1 MDFPTGFS
9 LWQLLIATSLPVFFY
24 FFFLALEG
32 WSGIKRWLFSLCGA
46 ALLTGVLYAAFSLW
60 MPNSDL
66 SFNEPWY
73 LLLLLSIPLLWW
85 FSYRSLAG
93 LGKHRR
99 WIALA
104 LRSAVVATVVFA
116 LAEVQLRKTSQKVTV
131 MYLLDQSQSI
141 PLAKRHAMLN
151 YVVTEVAGHRNAER
165 GDRAGVIVFGRDAL
179 IEVPPFEFDIP
190 LINVVSNRELFD
202 PDATNLAGALKL
214 AQASFPE
221 DSAKRVVIVTDGN
234 ENIGNARSIAPALRD
249 AGIGIDVIPVT
260 LENFGEVVV
269 EKVALPPDMR
279 RGQPVAARVV
289 VSNHSDTPVKGKLT
303 IQRKVG
309 PQQELL
315 DEPVVTL
322 KPGKNVF
329 SFDHTIDQPAVYTYS
344 AVFSPDDPRDDLMK
358 QNNTATAFTHVKGK
372 GRVLLIENWDSAG
385 DYDFFVERLRANNIE
400 VSIMGSD
407 DLFSSLAEL
416 QAYDCVILAN
426 VPRSSGEDQKTI
438 TNFTDAQIQ
447 MLVRNT
453 QQLGCGLIMLGGDA
467 SFGAGGW
474 ANTELEKAMPVD
486 FQIKNAKVQAVGAL
500 VMMMHASEM
509 AQGNYWQ
516 KVIGQEALKAL
527 GPMDYCGLVHW
538 GNTTGRDQWLWMAG
552 NRGLIRVGQ
561 RRKSMIG
568 RLSRMT
574 PGDMPQFEPAMAM
587 ALAEFRRTNASV
599 KHMIIISDGD
609 PSPPRAATISAYKKA
624 GVQISTVAVGSHGTP
639 SSGPMQGIATAT
651 GGKFYVVSNPKALP
665 KIYQRE
671 ARRVARPLVYE
682 PAGGVRPIVVYDHEM
697 HDFASGFELPPI
709 SGFVLTTRKNSEL
722 VEQSI
727 VSPKPADKGNTNNTI
742 LASWTYG
749 LGRTAIFTSD
759 AGHRWANAWT
769 QWEDYDRFFVQ
780 LVRWGMRPVDDSGK
794 FNVVTETKDG
804 KVKVVITALNNED
817 DFINFLR
824 MDASA
829 VGPDLKGFD
838 FKVNQVAPGRYEG
851 EFVAEGSGSFFVT
864 VNPGT
869 ETDENGKMRPRAP
882 ILTGV
887 TVPYSAEF
895 RDREANLALMQ
906 TLTAMTP
913 AGGRKGALIEGGL
926 SDATPIGEKEVDTF
940 RDTLRHAI
948 SSQNVWPLF
957 LMLCAGIF
965 FADVFVRRVA
975 VGYDWIEPGVNWVKQ
990 RVLRK
995 EIEGNVEASL
1005 QRLRNRKQA
1014 VAGEIDERR
1023 AAARFEPQVDDDSAQ
1038 PDLAEVLDQVTSA
1051 AQPEG
1056 PPRPQQEATPD
1067 DAERD
1072 ESYTSRLMEAK
1083 KRAFKD
1089 RQGGK

>member
-1 MDFPTGFS
+1 
-9 LWQLLIATSLPVFFY
+9 
-24 FFFLALEG
+24 
-32 WSGIKRWLFSLCGA
+32 
-46 ALLTGVLYAAFSLW
+46 
-60 MPNSDL
+60 
-66 SFNEPWY
+66 
-73 LLLLLSIPLLWW
+73 
-85 FSYRSLAG
+85 
-93 LGKHRR
+93 
-99 WIALA
+99 
-104 LRSAVVATVVFA
+104 
-116 LAEVQLRKTSQKVTV
+116 
-131 MYLLDQSQSI
+131 
-141 PLAKRHAMLN
+141 
-151 YVVTEVAGHRNAER
+151 
-165 GDRAGVIVFGRDAL
+165 
-179 IEVPPFEFDIP
+179 
-190 LINVVSNRELFD
+190 
-202 PDATNLAGALKL
+202 
-214 AQASFPE
+214 
-221 DSAKRVVIVTDGN
+221 
-234 ENIGNARSIAPALRD
+234 
-249 AGIGIDVIPVT
+249 
-260 LENFGEVVV
+260 
-269 EKVALPPDMR
+269 MR

-289 VSNHSDTPVKGKLT
+289 VSNFSDEPVKGKLT

-309 PQQELL
+309 AQQELL

-344 AVFSPDDPRDDLMK
+344 AVFSPEDPRDDLMK

-372 GRVLLIENWDSAG
+372 GRVLLIENWESPG
-385 DYDFFVERLRANNIE
+385 EYDFLVERLRANNIE
-400 VSIMGSD
+400 VMIMGSD
-407 DLFSSLAEL
+407 DLYNSLAEL
-416 QAYDCVILAN
+416 QAYDCVLLAN

-438 TNFTDAQIQ
+438 SNFTDAQIQ

-453 QQLGCGLIMLGGDA
+453 QQLGCGLIMLGGDS

-486 FQIKNAKVQAVGAL
+486 FQIKNAKIQAVGAL

-538 GNTTGRDQWLWMAG
+538 GNTTGRDQWLWVAG

-568 RLSRMT
+568 KLSRMT
-574 PGDMPQFEPAMAM
+574 PGDMPQFDPAMVM

-609 PSPPRAATISAYKKA
+609 PVPPRPSTIAGYKKA
-624 GVQISTVAVGSHGTP
+624 GVQISTVAVGSHGAP
-639 SSGPMQGIATAT
+639 SSGPMQGIANST

-682 PAGGVRPIVVYDHEM
+682 PAGGVKPVVVYDHEM
-697 HDFASGFELPPI
+697 HDFASGFQLPPI
-709 SGFVLTTRKNSEL
+709 SGFVLTTKKNSEL
-722 VEQSI
+722 VEQSV

-749 LGRTAIFTSD
+749 LGRTAVYTSD

-780 LVRWGMRPVDDSGK
+780 LVRWAMRPVDDSGK
-794 FNVVTETKDG
+794 FTVATETKDG
-804 KVKVVITALNNED
+804 KVKVIVTALDDND
-817 DFINFLR
+817 DFINFLQ
-824 MDASA
+824 MDVSA

-838 FKVNQVAPGRYEG
+838 FKMNQVAPGRYEG
-851 EFVAEGSGSFFVT
+851 EFEAEGSGSFFVT

-869 ETDENGKMRPRAP
+869 ETDENGKTRPRAP

-895 RDREANLALMQ
+895 RDREANLALMR
-906 TLTAMTP
+906 TLAAITP
-913 AGGRKGALIEGGL
+913 AGGKKGAMIEGGL
-926 SDATPIGEKEVDTF
+926 SDAATIGEKDVDTF
-940 RDTLRHAI
+940 RDTLKHAI

-957 LMLCAGIF
+957 LMLCAGVF

-975 VGYDWIEPGVNWVKQ
+975 VGYDWIEPGVDWVKQ
-990 RVLRK
+990 RVFRQSA
-995 EIEGNVEASL
+995 EPHVEQSL

-1014 VAGEIDERR
+1014 VTGEMDERR
-1023 AAARFEPQVDDDSAQ
+1023 AAARFEPQVD
-1038 PDLAEVLDQVTSA
+1038 AESGGPELSDVLDQVNSTVEST
-1051 AQPEG
+1051 G
-1056 PPRPQQEATPD
+1056 PPQAQQDATPGD
-1067 DAERD
+1067 LERD

-1089 RQGGK
+1089 REGGQ